1 VSHGGRGMLSV
12 YHTSEALAKHSERS
26 MQAYP
31 RARKHLRARIISSIA
46 TKAVPMSQSESLT
59 GISAPQARLG
69 DPLVVGGL
77 TTLPWLAAVR

>member
-1 VSHGGRGMLSV
+1 MLSV

-31 RARKHLRARIISSIA
+31 CARKHLRAQVISSIA
-46 TKAVPMSQSESLT
+46 TKAVPSLPMPQSRSLT
-59 GISAPQARLG
+59 GNSAPQAFLG